1 MSLFV
6 LSHSISVVFVGSA
19 NKRWEPRGH
28 RWFFG
33 GWHPYNAQIIH
44 QNQMPLLPEKVGNCE
59 MLCTSLPT
67 KIPCGLWHREKVP
80 KWIRTPAHTVHTVMS
95 TFKSNQTRTNMQPMP
110 NVVSAVSLRTTSVVR
125 LTYPEPAAAASTT
138 TIRNPIQSQC
148 HQLKHEWNAFQTK
161 MKIQSV
167 SFISVCFYCNFCV
180 VVQII

>member
-80 KWIRTPAHTVHTVMS
+80 KWIRTPIPFILSWAH
-95 TFKSNQTRTNMQPMP
+95 SNPTKRGPTC
-110 NVVSAVSLRTTSVVR
+110 
-125 LTYPEPAAAASTT
+125 
-138 TIRNPIQSQC
+138 SQC
-148 HQLKHEWNAFQTK
+148 QMWYLPWAYGLQASSGWLIPNQQQQRQQQQSGIQFRANATSLSMNETHSKLKWKYKTFHLFQFAFIVTF
-161 MKIQSV
+161 V
-167 SFISVCFYCNFCV
+167 S
-180 VVQII
+180 